1 MNKITVHTDG
11 GCRGNQNET
20 NVGGWGAVLS
30 YNGKEVELKGGKLN
44 TTNNVMELTGVIE
57 ALKYIKTNNTHIE
70 VFADSAYVV
79 NGMNSWVKNWIKNN
93 WRKSNKKPVE
103 NKELWMELNELVK
116 NQASVTFLKVKGH
129 SGDAGNE
136 KADELANKAM
146 DELE

>member
-1 MNKITVHTDG
+1 MEKVIVYTDG

-30 YNGKEVELKGGKLN
+30 HKGKEVELKGGKLN

-57 ALKYIKTNNTHIE
+57 ALKHIKTNNIHIE
-70 VFADSAYVV
+70 VYADSAYVV

-136 KADELANKAM
+136 KADELANQAM
-146 DELE
+146 DEL

>member
-116 NQASVTFLKVKGH
+116 NQATVTFLKVKGH